1 MNAAIM
7 LKQHNLDTPEVIA
20 MGQKKIAGICLKTFI
35 LTRSVEPAK
44 SLHEFIPIIA
54 GAPAKR
60 RHKFL
65 TELGETIG
73 RMHAAGI
80 FHGDLRSGNILVK
93 AEGETNWIFYL
104 LDNERTKK
112 FNALPHRLRLK
123 NLVQIGMLTSKL
135 INRTDRLRFYKSYL
149 KAHKTPIKNPKQLAD
164 RVTEKTIRRL
174 TGKQI

>member
-1 MNAAIM
+1 MNAATM

-20 MGQKKIAGICLKTFI
+20 MGQKKIAGICLNTFI
-35 LTRSVEPAK
+35 LTRSVEQAAP
-44 SLHEFIPIIA
+44 LHECIPIIA
-54 GAPAKR
+54 GAPASR

-93 AEGETNWIFYL
+93 AEGETHWKFYL

-112 FNALPHRLRLK
+112 FNELPSRLRLK
-123 NLVQIGMLTSKL
+123 NLVQINMMTSKL
-135 INRTDRLRFYKSYL
+135 INRTDRMRFYKSYL
-149 KAHKTPIKNPKQLAD
+149 NAHKTPITNPQQLAG
-164 RVTEKTIRRL
+164 RVTKKTIIRL
-174 TGKQI
+174 AGKQI